1 MSSAEKHK
9 ADQCSRS
16 IFKVTRKLIFLQVH
30 QSINY
35 FAIILSRPFNKGN
48 SGKIS
53 INMVI
58 VRMRVTHH
66 ADFEFKKT
74 QIVCTSGV
82 PL

>member
-9 ADQCSRS
+9 IDQSSRS
-16 IFKVTRKLIFLQVH
+16 IFTVTSKRIFLQIH

-48 SGKIS
+48 SVNIS

-58 VRMRVTHH
+58 VRMSVTHH
-66 ADFEFKKT
+66 ADFE
-74 QIVCTSGV
+74 
-82 PL
+82 